1 MSLEQFDKALER
13 KLKEVF
19 ENVLMAPPDDAFARS
34 NKAGKVNLPLI
45 TAYRMS
51 NNIEW
56 AYYNQHAAFRGQRT
70 GIVFKDTPDTTP
82 EERYEV
88 LDRYRVSQTLP
99 VNINYQIDI
108 WAQLRQYADDIFRE
122 LTFYLMH
129 FPNLYVDIPS
139 SDNPLVFSLNL
150 TDVDTSTDYE
160 FDDTNTIHRYTLT
173 YEIPH
178 AQIFMEPT
186 PVPYVK
192 TIPVEYIIQQQDNDP
207 KPAIEYTVTEAKD
220 EDIPRREII
229 EDTDEDDS
237 ESPLG

>member
-1 MSLEQFDKALER
+1 MSLEKFDLALER

-34 NKAGKVNLPLI
+34 NKEGKVKLPLI

-56 AYYNQHAAFRGQRT
+56 AYYNQFATFRGQAT
-70 GIVFKDTPDTTP
+70 GLRFKDDPNSSP
-82 EERYEV
+82 EERYEI
-88 LDRYRVSQTLP
+88 LDKYRLSQTIP

-108 WAQLRQYADDIFRE
+108 WAQLRTIADDIFRE
-122 LTFYLMH
+122 LVFYLMH

-139 SDNPLVFSLNL
+139 SDNPVVFSLQL
-150 TDVDTSTDYE
+150 TDVDNSTDYE

-173 YEIPH
+173 YEVPH
-178 AQIFMEPT
+178 AQIFMEPK

-192 TIPVEYIIQQQDNDP
+192 TIPVTYYIDD
-207 KPAIEYTVTEAKD
+207 KDVETYTVSVKD
-220 EDIPRREII
+220 EDIPRRII
-229 EDTDEDDS
+229 NDSDEDSSND
-237 ESPLG
+237 